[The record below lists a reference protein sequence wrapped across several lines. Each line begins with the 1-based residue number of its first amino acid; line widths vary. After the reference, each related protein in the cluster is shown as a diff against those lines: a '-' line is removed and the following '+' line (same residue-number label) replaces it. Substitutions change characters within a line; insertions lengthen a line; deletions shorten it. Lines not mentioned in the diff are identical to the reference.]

1 MFNNFYGDNI
11 RWFIGLVVDTNDPL
25 KLDRV
30 KVRVYGIHTSDTE
43 AISTDDL
50 PWAAVCIPVTEG
62 GSSGIGANSQIK
74 PRAQVFGLF
83 LDGKDS
89 QLPLILGSIP
99 KIEQI
104 RNNINTAVETYNNDP
119 IGESG
124 SGTGT
129 GVEDDIIPYN
139 ESAKAGADGRPGGDL
154 PGANNNEKAINFF
167 MSVEGG
173 SFTIE
178 QACGIVGNL
187 LKESNN
193 RGVID
198 PAAHNIP
205 EGSRG
210 IAQWNP
216 KGVGKRLQEL
226 QKWAASEGLN
236 WRLLYPQLKFIIY
249 ELQKHS
255 YLGLSR
261 LRRANSV
268 NKAVAAFEE
277 NFEMPQKTG
286 DIDRIAYAAEMYSKY
301 GPGATLVALPT
312 SRPTL
317 GSA

>member
-1 MFNNFYGDNI
+1 MLNNFYGDNV
-11 RWFIGLVVDTNDPL
+11 RWFIGLVVDVNDPL
-25 KLDRV
+25 KLDRI
-30 KVRVYGIHTSDTE
+30 KVRVWGIHTSDTV
-43 AISTDDL
+43 AISNDDL

-104 RNNINTAVETYNNDP
+104 RNNLNSAVETYNNDP

-124 SGTGT
+124 SGASTGI
-129 GVEDDIIPYN
+129 GDDIAPYD
-139 ESAKAGADGRPGGDL
+139 ESLKAGADGRPGGDL

-167 MSVEGG
+167 MSIEGG
-173 SFTIE
+173 KFTIE

-193 RGVID
+193 RGIIS
-198 PAAHNIP
+198 PAAINRS
-205 EGSRG
+205 EGSQG

-216 KGVGKRLQEL
+216 AKAAGERLQGL
-226 QKWAASEGLN
+226 QSWTAKENLN
-236 WRLLYPQLKFIIY
+236 WRLLYPQLKYIIY

-255 YLGLSR
+255 YLGLSAIR
-261 LRRANSV
+261 
-268 NKAVAAFEE
+268 KAENVRDASLAFEKR
-277 NFEMPQKTG
+277 FERPAKGTTL
-286 DIDRIAYAAEMYSKY
+286 DRISFASEMYSKY
-301 GPGATLVALPT
+301 GPGAQQI
-312 SRPTL
+312 S
-317 GSA
+317 

>member
-1 MFNNFYGDNI
+1 MLNNFYGDNV
-11 RWFIGLVVDTNDPL
+11 RWFIGLVVDVNDPL
-25 KLDRV
+25 KLDRI
-30 KVRVYGIHTSDTE
+30 KVRVWGIHTSDTV
-43 AISTDDL
+43 AISNDDL

-104 RNNINTAVETYNNDP
+104 RNNLNSAVETYNNDP

-124 SGTGT
+124 SGASTGI
-129 GVEDDIIPYN
+129 GDDIAPYD
-139 ESAKAGADGRPGGDL
+139 ESLKAGADGRPGGDL

-167 MSVEGG
+167 MSIEGG
-173 SFTIE
+173 KFTIE

-193 RGVID
+193 RGIIS
-198 PAAHNIP
+198 PAAINRS
-205 EGSRG
+205 EGSQG

-216 KGVGKRLQEL
+216 AKAAGKRLQGL
-226 QKWAASEGLN
+226 QNWAASENLN
-236 WRLLYPQLKFIIY
+236 WRLLYPQLKYIIY

-255 YLGLSR
+255 YLGLSAIR
-261 LRRANSV
+261 
-268 NKAVAAFEE
+268 KAENVRDASIAFEKR
-277 NFEMPQKTG
+277 FERPAKGTTL
-286 DIDRIAYAAEMYSKY
+286 DRISFASEMYSKY
-301 GPGATLVALPT
+301 GPGAQQIA
-312 SRPTL
+312 
-317 GSA
+317 

>member
-1 MFNNFYGDNI
+1 MLNNFYGDNI

-30 KVRVYGIHTSDTE
+30 KVRVYGIHTPDTV
-43 AISTDDL
+43 AISNDDL

-124 SGTGT
+124 DNKDE
-129 GVEDDIIPYN
+129 VPPYDN
-139 ESAKAGADGRPGGDL
+139 SLKAGADGRPGGDL

-173 SFTIE
+173 SFTVE

-198 PAAHNIP
+198 PAAINRS
-205 EGSRG
+205 EGSQG

-216 KGVGKRLQEL
+216 AKAAGYRLQGL

-236 WRLLYPQLKFIIY
+236 WRLLYPQLKYIIY
-249 ELQKHS
+249 ELQKYS
-255 YLGLSR
+255 YLGLSA
-261 LRRANSV
+261 LR
-268 NKAVAAFEE
+268 KAKTVREASIAFEE
-277 NFEMPQKTG
+277 RFERPAKGTTL
-286 DIDRIAYAAEMYSKY
+286 DRISFSNEMYSKY
-301 GPGATLVALPT
+301 GPGAEVVTLPT
-312 SRPTL
+312 SRP
-317 GSA
+317 A